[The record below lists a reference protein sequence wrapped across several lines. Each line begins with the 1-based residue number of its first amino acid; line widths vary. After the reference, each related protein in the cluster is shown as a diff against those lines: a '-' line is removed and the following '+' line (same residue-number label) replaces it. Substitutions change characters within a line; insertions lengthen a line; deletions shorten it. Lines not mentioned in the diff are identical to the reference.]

1 MESFELI
8 DNFFQIVVLLCAA
21 AAAGIFALRRRSRDL
36 LILSLAYA
44 CFAMGTIYYV
54 LYLVIIGIWP
64 QVFYVAEISWLAA
77 WLFYLSAQILRTE
90 GMKCRFSLP
99 AGAAAACLAAV
110 AFLDHDFG
118 PSYFVSALFSLTAGA
133 TMYLSVSHMQNGSLC
148 RKRDLFMIICVTLQ
162 VLLYRV
168 SGFTHD
174 YTRFQ
179 LYYAV
184 DLALTLSM
192 AALLP
197 LTLREVK
204 RA

>member
-1 MESFELI
+1 MENFELI
-8 DNFFQIVVLLCAA
+8 DNLFQITVLLCACV
-21 AAAGIFALRRRSRDL
+21 AAGILAIRHRKRSL
-36 LILSLAYA
+36 LMLSLAYA

-77 WLFYLSAQILRTE
+77 WLFYLSVQILTGE
-90 GMKCRFSLP
+90 GKKDRFSLP
-99 AGAAAACLAAV
+99 AGAAAAVIAAI

>member
-1 MESFELI
+1 
-8 DNFFQIVVLLCAA
+8 
-21 AAAGIFALRRRSRDL
+21 
-36 LILSLAYA
+36 
-44 CFAMGTIYYV
+44 
-54 LYLVIIGIWP
+54 
-64 QVFYVAEISWLAA
+64 
-77 WLFYLSAQILRTE
+77 
-90 GMKCRFSLP
+90 
-99 AGAAAACLAAV
+99 
-110 AFLDHDFG
+110 
-118 PSYFVSALFSLTAGA
+118 
-133 TMYLSVSHMQNGSLC
+133 MYLSVSHMQNGSLY

>member
-1 MESFELI
+1 MNFELI
-8 DNFFQIVVLLCAA
+8 DNSFQIIILGFCTIAA
-21 AAAGIFALRRRSRDL
+21 LFLALRYKSRSL
-36 LILSLAYA
+36 LILALAYA
-44 CFAMGTIYYV
+44 CFCMGTAYYI
-54 LYLVIIGIWP
+54 LYLVIMGKVP

-77 WLFYLSAQILRTE
+77 WLFYLSVQILPGE
-90 GMKCRFSLP
+90 GKKDRFSLP
-99 AGAAAACLAAV
+99 AGAAAAVIAAI

-118 PSYFVSALFSLTAGA
+118 PSYFVSSLFSLTAGA

-204 RA
+204 QA